1 MKTQVILSEQAAK
14 ELKRLDL
21 SFSKHIVES
30 IMQLIKA
37 PDKNVMKLAGI
48 PYYRLRAWDFYA
60 IFDIQK
66 NMLRILA
73 LKIRRRRRANK
84 KNASRKGF
92 DRIEH
97 IAL

>member
-37 PDKNVMKLAGI
+37 PDKNVMKLAGV

-73 LKIRRRRRANK
+73 LKIRRRKRANK
-84 KNASRKGF
+84 KMPAEKVLT
-92 DRIEH
+92 E
-97 IAL
+97 

>member
-1 MKTQVILSEQAAK
+1 MKTRVILSEQAAK

-37 PDKNVMKLAGI
+37 PDKNVMKLAGV

-60 IFDIQK
+60 IFDMQK

-73 LKIRRRRRANK
+73 LKIRRRKRDNK
-84 KNASRKGF
+84 KKPAEKVLT
-92 DRIEH
+92 E
-97 IAL
+97 